1 MAEGDEKRTLIE
13 TYLPVEEISEE
24 AKIEKLGNAK
34 PPSSTLHY
42 WWTRKPLIASRA
54 AVLGALLPSDFDIQE
69 FKRLLGLEY
78 VSVSGKRAYHHSLS
92 EERIAQLKQEYR
104 KVWGEESPLI
114 LDPFAGGGS
123 IPLEALR
130 VGANVIA
137 NDYNPVANLI
147 LKATLEYP
155 PKYGESL
162 YKDVKKGLDWIFN
175 ETKNELE
182 GYYPKHNGKDVTAY
196 IWAWGVKCPEC
207 GFENPLVGQWWLCRK
222 PGKNIFLDYD
232 KPTMTDSRLK
242 YTIREGTDPPSGNCS
257 GGKAVCI
264 RCGASISNELV
275 QKEIKELQKEHL
287 LAVVVQE
294 RRGKGYE
301 LPNDDDFVAMGKTND
316 IVQEN
321 IEKWIKDGIVPD
333 NDIPQDTRGSLSVR
347 LYLPKWRFLLNS
359 RQLLLFSIIERKIFD
374 YAELLSGKE
383 NEERLLAILT
393 YLSFVLGKHIDYNC
407 RSTTWHR
414 ANEQIAHVL
423 TFRGVG
429 MTWDHAE
436 VNPFVKGSGTL
447 PGLMGDISNGLN
459 FAEHLLR
466 SKNNITISS
475 KSVTEIE
482 TPTKLIIS
490 DPPYFDDVRY
500 AEFSEFFY
508 AWERIVLKNLKDP
521 GDIPSKEEM
530 SVGGWGRTQEFF
542 SKLFLIS
549 AKKLNNILDD
559 KGLLVLFFAHSSVD
573 AWDFVINA
581 LRKSGFRIT
590 ATWPIHTE
598 STTNPLARGNASIM
612 SSIIIVARK
621 RKQEKSGYIEE
632 IHDELQDHLSH
643 RLDEFWKYGLRGA
656 DLTVASMGATLDI
669 ITQYSEIKSYTGEMT
684 IKDVLELV
692 QDSVTQYVLQRYMK
706 NAGSLD
712 APTAF
717 YLYARFSG
725 LEGMP
730 FDTANLIAKSM
741 KIDLKVLEKEHL
753 IESVKSKKT
762 SGVKIQTFKDREDL
776 YRRTI
781 PMSSMI
787 NAVHYMMA
795 AFAHGGYDE
804 VQQVLTTIP
813 YGRNE
818 IRDILEAFQSLPPG
832 DPERQVAQQILE
844 RMGTHFP
851 KTGQQSL
858 DQY

>member
-1 MAEGDEKRTLIE
+1 MAESDEKRTLIE

-24 AKIEKLGNAK
+24 AKKEKNGR
-34 PPSSTLHY
+34 PPTFEMHY
-42 WWTRKPLIASRA
+42 WWTRKPLITARA
-54 AVLGALLPSDFDIQE
+54 AVLGSLLPADFDIQE
-69 FKRLLGLEY
+69 FKKLLGLEY
-78 VSVSGKRAYHHSLS
+78 AKTTGKRAFNYSIPDGRIITLKKDYKKIWS
-92 EERIAQLKQEYR
+92 ETP
-104 KVWGEESPLI
+104 VV

-123 IPLEALR
+123 IPFEAMR
-130 VGANVIA
+130 VGVESFA
-137 NDYNPVANLI
+137 NDYNPLAYLI

-155 PKYGESL
+155 QNYGEQL
-162 YKDVKKGLDWIFN
+162 YNDVKEGFNWILE
-175 ETKNELE
+175 ETKKELE
-182 GYYPKHNGKDVTAY
+182 YYYPQHNEKNVAAY
-196 IWAWGVKCPEC
+196 IWAWVVKCPEC

-222 PGKNIFLDYD
+222 PGKNIFLDFD
-232 KPTMTDSRLK
+232 KPSMDDSKLK
-242 YTIREGTDPPSGNCS
+242 LKIREGTTPPPGNCS
-257 GGKAVCI
+257 AGKGVCL
-264 RCGASISNELV
+264 RCGAPISNEIV
-275 QKEIKELQKEHL
+275 QKEIKDLQKEQL
-287 LAVVVQE
+287 LAVVVNE

-301 LPNDDDFVAMGKTND
+301 LPNEYDLRVIDETNK
-316 IVQEN
+316 I
-321 IEKWIKDGIVPD
+321 IEKNIKKWINEGI
-333 NDIPQDTRGSLSVR
+333 IPENELPEDTRGSLWAR
-347 LYLPKWRFLLNS
+347 LYLLKWRDLLNS
-359 RQLLLFSIIERKIFD
+359 RQLLLFITLEAKITEYIHLQEKER
-374 YAELLSGKE
+374 SKE
-383 NEERLLAILT
+383 QLIALLT
-393 YLSFVLGKHIDYNC
+393 YLSLIFGKHIDRNC
-407 RSTTWHR
+407 RSTGWDR
-414 ANEQIAHVL
+414 PYEKVSSVMGK
-423 TFRGVG
+423 RGVP
-429 MTWDHAE
+429 MMWDHVE
-436 VNPFVKGSGTL
+436 VNPLVKGSGSL
-447 PGLMGDISNGLN
+447 QGLVDNILNGFLFAKDALN
-459 FAEHLLR
+459 GRDKVSIEL
-466 SKNNITISS
+466 
-475 KSVTEIE
+475 KSVTTLD
-482 TPTKLIIS
+482 TPFKLIIS
-490 DPPYFDDVRY
+490 DPPYFDDVQY
-500 AEFSEFFY
+500 AELSQFFY
-508 AWERIVLKNLKDP
+508 IWERVALKLLNDP
-521 GDIPSKEEM
+521 GEVPLKEEM
-530 SVGGWGRTQEFF
+530 SVGGWGRTPEFF
-542 SKLFLIS
+542 SKLFFIS
-549 AKKLNNILDD
+549 LKKIHSLLHQD
-559 KGLLVLFFAHSSVD
+559 GLLVLFFAHSSVE

-590 ATWPIHTE
+590 ATWPVHTE
-598 STTNPLARGNASIM
+598 NPTNLLARGHASIM

-621 RKQEKSGYIEE
+621 RKEEKSGYIEE
-632 IHDELQDHLSH
+632 IHDELQNHLSR

-692 QDSVTQYVLQRYMK
+692 QDSVTQYVLKRYMK

-804 VQQVLTTIP
+804 VQQVLSTIP

>member
-1 MAEGDEKRTLIE
+1 MAESDEKRTLIE
-13 TYLPVEEISEE
+13 TYLPVQEISEE

-78 VSVSGKRAYHHSLS
+78 VSVSGKRAYLHSIS
-92 EERIAQLKQEYR
+92 DERIAQLKQEYQ

-130 VGANVIA
+130 VGANVVA

-155 PKYGESL
+155 SKYGESL
-162 YKDVKKGLDWIFN
+162 YKDVKEGLDWIFN

-182 GYYPKHNGKDVTAY
+182 GYYPKHNEKSVTAY

-222 PGKNIFLDYD
+222 PGKNIFLDYE

-242 YTIREGTDPPSGNCS
+242 YTIREGTNPPSGNCS

-275 QKEIKELQKEHL
+275 QEEIKELQKEHL
-287 LAVVVQE
+287 LAVVVNE

-301 LPNDDDFVAMGKTND
+301 LPNDDDFEAIGKTND
-316 IVQEN
+316 IVQKN
-321 IEKWIKDGIVPD
+321 IERWIRDGLVPD

-347 LYLPKWRFLLNS
+347 IYLPKWRYLSNS
-359 RQLLLFSIIERKIFD
+359 RQLLLFVKLEEKIRE
-374 YAELLSGKE
+374 YIQANVNKRE
-383 NEERLLAILT
+383 NEQIFATLI
-393 YLSFVLGKHIDYNC
+393 YLSFIFGKHIDRNC
-407 RSTTWHR
+407 RSAGWDRT
-414 ANEQIAHVL
+414 NQQISSVMGK
-423 TFRGVG
+423 RGVP
-429 MTWDHAE
+429 MMWDHAE
-436 VNPFVKGSGTL
+436 VNPFVKGSGSL
-447 PGLMGDISNGLN
+447 SGLIPDISDGLK
-459 FAEHLLR
+459 FTIDLLEN
-466 SKNNITISS
+466 KNKINILL
-475 KSVTEIE
+475 KSVTELD
-482 TPTKLIIS
+482 TSAKLIIS

-508 AWERIVLKNLKDP
+508 AWERIALKILKDP
-521 GDIPSKEEM
+521 GNVPAKEEM
-530 SVGGWGRTQEFF
+530 SVGGWGRTSEFF
-542 SKLFLIS
+542 SKLFLLS
-549 AKKLNNILDD
+549 AKKLHSLLSND
-559 KGLLVLFFAHSSVD
+559 GLLVIFFAHSSVD

-581 LRKSGFRIT
+581 LRKADFRIT

-598 STTNPLARGNASIM
+598 STENPLARGNASIM

-621 RKQEKSGYIEE
+621 RKETKSGYIEE
-632 IHDELQDHLSH
+632 IHDELQDHILH

-753 IESVKSKKT
+753 IESVKSTKT

-804 VQQVLTTIP
+804 VQQVLSTIP

>member
-1 MAEGDEKRTLIE
+1 MAESDEKKTLIE
-13 TYLPVEEISEE
+13 TFLPVKEISEE
-24 AKIEKLGNAK
+24 SPKQKLGYGK
-34 PPSSTLHY
+34 PRTFEMHY
-42 WWTRKPLIASRA
+42 WWTRKPLIAARA
-54 AVLGALLPSDFDIQE
+54 AVLGALLPSDFDIKE
-69 FKRLLGLEY
+69 FKRLLGLEF
-78 VSVSGKRAYHHSLS
+78 SKTTGKRAHYYDISD
-92 EERIAQLKQEYR
+92 ERIEQLKKIYSETWKR
-104 KVWGEESPLI
+104 DPII

-123 IPLEALR
+123 IPFESLR
-130 VGANVIA
+130 LGVDSIA
-137 NDYNPVANLI
+137 NDYNPVSYLI

-155 PKYGESL
+155 KKYDENFI
-162 YKDVKKGLDWIFN
+162 KDVESALNWILN
-175 ETKNELE
+175 ETKRELE
-182 GYYPKHNGKDVTAY
+182 YLYPQHNGKEVAAY
-196 IWAWGVKCPEC
+196 LWAWSVKCQEC
-207 GFENPLVGQWWLCRK
+207 GFDNPLVGQWWLCKKNKKKIYLNYTK
-222 PGKNIFLDYD
+222 PSEHEQDLQLSIL
-232 KPTMTDSRLK
+232 
-242 YTIREGTDPPSGNCS
+242 EGDTPPEGNCS
-257 GGKAVCI
+257 EGKGRCLS
-264 RCGASISNELV
+264 CGALISNDIVKKQILETRR
-275 QKEIKELQKEHL
+275 ERL
-287 LAVVVQE
+287 LAVVVNE
-294 RRGKGYE
+294 RIGKGYE
-301 LPNDDDFVAMGKTND
+301 LASKQDYEIFDEITRIINDEWDH
-316 IVQEN
+316 
-321 IEKWIKDGIVPD
+321 WIKGGLVPD
-333 NDIPQDTRGSLSVR
+333 EDIPEDTRGSLSAR
-347 LYLPKWRFLLNS
+347 LYLPKWRDLLNP
-359 RQLLLFSIIERKIFD
+359 RQFILFITLEKNIQRKIN
-374 YAELLSGKE
+374 ELTNNHDLE
-383 NEERLLAILT
+383 YVQALAT
-393 YLSFVLGKHIDYNC
+393 YLSFIFGKHIDRNC
-407 RSTTWHR
+407 RSTTWDR
-414 ANEQIAHVL
+414 TYEVVSSTL
-423 TFRGVG
+423 GKRGVG
-429 MTWDHAE
+429 MMWDHLE
-436 VNPFVKGSGTL
+436 VNPFSKGSGSL
-447 PGLMGDISNGLN
+447 NEAIKNILDGLKYANQKLKKGSNIEISNK
-459 FAEHLLR
+459 
-466 SKNNITISS
+466 SITQLDNC
-475 KSVTEIE
+475 V
-482 TPTKLIIS
+482 PLIIS

-508 AWERIVLKNLKDP
+508 SWERRVFSGLNNKP
-521 GDIPSKEEM
+521 DIPMKEEM
-530 SVGGWGRTQEFF
+530 SVGGWGRNMEFF
-542 SKLFLIS
+542 SKLFMIS
-549 AKKLNNILDD
+549 SKKMYSLLEEN
-559 KGLLVLFFAHSSVD
+559 GLLILFFAHSSID

-598 STTNPLARGNASIM
+598 STTNPLAQGHASIM

-621 RKQEKSGYIEE
+621 RKEEKSGYIEE
-632 IHDELQDHLSH
+632 IHDELQNHLSY
-643 RLDEFWKYGLRGA
+643 RLNEFWEYGLRGA

-706 NAGSLD
+706 NAGGLD

-717 YLYARFSG
+717 YLYTRFSG

-762 SGVKIQTFKDREDL
+762 SGIKIQTFKDREDL

-804 VQQVLTTIP
+804 VQQVLSTIP